1 MAFVIL
7 SAGTLAQSNLRTIS
21 ARTFLG
27 VSALAVMAAVG
38 GGFALG
44 YGFSPAPESRPV
56 TVDSASIDPAQPE
69 GRLLIDR
76 FGELSGRMVQ
86 LEAEAAGL
94 AARIGLIK
102 DFEARIKDSS
112 AAEIKSG
119 RIAKTPPAAS
129 AGGPW
134 LTPSSAFSP
143 RVADPVS
150 RLVEASQRVEMGEP
164 SLLTDELSRMEQD
177 IERVRDAFMHID
189 KLATTFN
196 LAYMAFP
203 GRSPVADVDITST
216 FGNRVDPFQRRPAF
230 HSGVDYPALK
240 GTAIAASGGGRV
252 SFAGYRAE
260 YGNTVEIDHGGGLVT
275 RYAHASK
282 LHARVGQIV
291 MPGQKIAEIGSTGRS
306 TGSHLHFEVIKDGL
320 VVDPAYYLAR
330 F

>member
-1 MAFVIL
+1 MAYVIL
-7 SAGTLAQSNLRTIS
+7 SAGTLTQSNVRTIS
-21 ARTFLG
+21 ARAFLG

-44 YGFSPAPESRPV
+44 YGFSSTQESRPA
-56 TVDSASIDPAQPE
+56 TADNASIDPARPE

-102 DFEARIKDSS
+102 DFEARINESS

-143 RVADPVS
+143 RVADPVL
-150 RLVEASQRVEMGEP
+150 RLAEPSQRVEIDEP
-164 SLLTDELSRMEQD
+164 GLSDELSRMEED
-177 IERVRDAFMHID
+177 IERVREAFTHID
-189 KLATTFN
+189 RLATSFN
-196 LAYMAFP
+196 MAYMAFP
-203 GRSPVADVDITST
+203 GRSPVADVEITST

-230 HSGVDYPALK
+230 HSGVDYPAPK
-240 GTAIAASGGGRV
+240 GTPITASGGGRV
-252 SFAGYRAE
+252 SFAGYRVE
-260 YGNTVEIDHGGGLVT
+260 YGNTVEIDHGAGLVT

-291 MPGQKIAEIGSTGRS
+291 IPGQKIAEVGSSGRS
-306 TGSHLHFEVIKDGL
+306 TGAHLHFEVIKDGL